1 MEAIKRMNVEEN
13 DFKQLFWQIS
23 PKEIQQTDHN
33 VLLKFAHLLGT
44 EVKDG
49 RLEISDNMF
58 TLVMDNFY
66 VITAGNEAH
75 YNSMIGSGGGFGLL
89 FRKPASWCVIR
100 TDRYTLELIQKEQT
114 YTIAYFSDRY
124 KEQLLFLGSQSGRD
138 SRKMEEVELTG
149 IQTPSGNMSFKE
161 ARLIF
166 ECKLTQITTPDL
178 DDFCT
183 QEARDYIAD
192 AYQKASDYRKYVF
205 GEVTHVWIKQE

>member
-23 PKEIQQTDHN
+23 PK
-33 VLLKFAHLLGT
+33 
-44 EVKDG
+44 
-49 RLEISDNMF
+49 EISDNMF

-124 KEQLLFLGSQSGRD
+124 KEQLIFLGSQSGRD

-166 ECKLTQITTPDL
+166 ECKLTQITTPDP

-192 AYQKASDYRKYVF
+192 AYQKASNYRKYVF
-205 GEVTHVWIKQE
+205 GEVTHVWSKQE

>member
-23 PKEIQQTDHN
+23 PK
-33 VLLKFAHLLGT
+33 
-44 EVKDG
+44 
-49 RLEISDNMF
+49 EISDNMF

-114 YTIAYFSDRY
+114 YTLS
-124 KEQLLFLGSQSGRD
+124 
-138 SRKMEEVELTG
+138 
-149 IQTPSGNMSFKE
+149 
-161 ARLIF
+161 LIH
-166 ECKLTQITTPDL
+166 I
-178 DDFCT
+178 
-183 QEARDYIAD
+183 
-192 AYQKASDYRKYVF
+192 
-205 GEVTHVWIKQE
+205 

>member
-1 MEAIKRMNVEEN
+1 METIKRMNVEEN

-23 PKEIQQTDHN
+23 PKEI
-33 VLLKFAHLLGT
+33 
-44 EVKDG
+44 
-49 RLEISDNMF
+49 SDNMF
-58 TLVMDNFY
+58 TLVMDIFY
-66 VITAGNEAH
+66 VIT
-75 YNSMIGSGGGFGLL
+75 
-89 FRKPASWCVIR
+89 ASWCVIR

-166 ECKLTQITTPDL
+166 ECKLTQITTPDP

>member
-23 PKEIQQTDHN
+23 PK
-33 VLLKFAHLLGT
+33 
-44 EVKDG
+44 
-49 RLEISDNMF
+49 EISDNMF

-124 KEQLLFLGSQSGRD
+124 KEQLLFLGSQ
-138 SRKMEEVELTG
+138 
-149 IQTPSGNMSFKE
+149 
-161 ARLIF
+161 
-166 ECKLTQITTPDL
+166 
-178 DDFCT
+178 
-183 QEARDYIAD
+183 
-192 AYQKASDYRKYVF
+192 
-205 GEVTHVWIKQE
+205 

>member
-13 DFKQLFWQIS
+13 DFKQLFRQIS
-23 PKEIQQTDHN
+23 SK
-33 VLLKFAHLLGT
+33 
-44 EVKDG
+44 
-49 RLEISDNMF
+49 EISDNMF

-124 KEQLLFLGSQSGRD
+124 KEQLIFLGSNRGGIAGKW
-138 SRKMEEVELTG
+138 RKWTDRYSNSL
-149 IQTPSGNMSFKE
+149 
-161 ARLIF
+161 
-166 ECKLTQITTPDL
+166 
-178 DDFCT
+178 
-183 QEARDYIAD
+183 
-192 AYQKASDYRKYVF
+192 RKYVF
-205 GEVTHVWIKQE
+205 QRGPAYFLSAN